1 MLPESKYKS
10 RKASNLRG
18 ELLVTNITT
27 SDPYRPTAVNQYIA
41 KKNKEIKDIYEEIRR
56 ITNGYQVEI

>member
-18 ELLVTNITT
+18 ELLVTNIIT

-41 KKNKEIKDIYEEIRR
+41 KKNQEIKDMHAEIKRV
-56 ITNGYQVEI
+56 TNGYQIEV